1 MLNTSATKLV
11 QLQGILNIN
20 LIKKHLVL
28 SVCVQSEKE
37 IVY

>member
-11 QLQGILNIN
+11 QLQELLNIH
-20 LIKKHLVL
+20 LIKKHYVL
-28 SVCVQSEKE
+28 KVCVQSEKE